1 MKLDLEW
8 TDGEGFAVEID
19 EEVTDENLADE
30 IIEAITAD
38 PGIGWTR
45 VEESTPGVNKKR
57 RRQVRERLFDAKRI
71 VNIGREGG
79 ADMWLY
85 ECPERKQSRLYRVD
99 DPTIQHLR
107 PDPGADG
114 AQTAPA
120 SPVGH
125 RKASAPCAPP
135 YRGAGGVGAD
145 PPAVIPGQTTVW
157 DMLGELDPDAPP
169 EAHPDDAWTPE

>member
-45 VEESTPGVNKKR
+45 VEDSTPGVNKKR

-85 ECPERKQSRLYRVD
+85 ECPERKQSRLTGSMTQPFSICA
-99 DPTIQHLR
+99 PTRAQTGRRLR
-107 PDPGADG
+107 PPRRWGIEKRLRPAPRPIG
-114 AQTAPA
+114 AQ
-120 SPVGH
+120 
-125 RKASAPCAPP
+125 
-135 YRGAGGVGAD
+135 
-145 PPAVIPGQTTVW
+145 
-157 DMLGELDPDAPP
+157 
-169 EAHPDDAWTPE
+169 